1 MIKKYYCGIISQ
13 IKKDKKVYI
22 MDFIIFTIAL
32 LSREVMGALFET
44 TRKKEKIGTS
54 GVEKRNSGING
65 GMPVDNYEEIS
76 EKDRLLIEQYTFIIV
91 VYETTGNIVSP
102 HCF

>member
-1 MIKKYYCGIISQ
+1 M
-13 IKKDKKVYI
+13 YI

-54 GVEKRNSGING
+54 GAEKRNSSING
-65 GMPVDNYEEIS
+65 GMAVDNYEEIS